1 MKILIVSPTQKG
13 MGGIAQH
20 VQGLSNFLN
29 SHGNEVEIISSE
41 NTFTIPV
48 KGLKNPSFMISS
60 FLKTKL
66 KKKFDIIHAHN
77 MPAAL
82 SIKNTRTKRVLSIH
96 GIFSKQIKI
105 LHGNTI
111 SKISEKYEKN
121 ALSWADVITVVSKE
135 ALDYYTKLGFEV
147 VQVPNAI
154 DLSKLSQEVDKRYK
168 NQIVYAGRLSKEKG
182 IETLLEVAKKL
193 PDEIHL
199 LILGS
204 GPEQEKIIDITKSK
218 ENIHYLGFQKKIET
232 LSIIRGS
239 DVLIQPSLIEGISST
254 LLESMACK
262 TPIIATKVGG
272 NKELIN
278 HNKTGIL
285 VESENSTCLLEEILN
300 LISNKEKAK
309 NLSNQAYDEVK
320 KYDWNSVGNKY
331 LSIYD
336 SLLR

>member
-77 MPAAL
+77 IPAAL
-82 SIKNTRTKRVLSIH
+82 SIKNTRAKRVLSIH

-135 ALDYYTKLGFEV
+135 ALDYYIENKDE
-147 VQVPNAI
+147 I
-154 DLSKLSQEVDKRYK
+154 DLVITDRKMPVM
-168 NQIVYAGRLSKEKG
+168 GG
-182 IETLLEVAKKL
+182 IESFKEMRLNT
-193 PDEIHL
+193 
-199 LILGS
+199 
-204 GPEQEKIIDITKSK
+204 PELQ
-218 ENIHYLGFQKKIET
+218 
-232 LSIIRGS
+232 
-239 DVLIQPSLIEGISST
+239 
-254 LLESMACK
+254 
-262 TPIIATKVGG
+262 
-272 NKELIN
+272 
-278 HNKTGIL
+278 GIL
-285 VESENSTCLLEEILN
+285 ISGFLEE
-300 LISNKEKAK
+300 SR
-309 NLSNQAYDEVK
+309 DEVK
-320 KYDWNSVGNKY
+320 KAGFNSLVATPY
-331 LSIYD
+331 SIENLETAIGEITY
-336 SLLR
+336 